1 VIHQSIEKE
10 ELMAERLQVYKCELC
25 GNIVEVLHGGAGEL
39 VCCGQPMKL
48 LVENTVDAA
57 KEKHVPVIEK
67 VEGGVKVKVGS
78 VAHPME
84 EKHYIE
90 WIQLIADGNAYRR
103 FLKPGDAP
111 EATFMVKAKTISARE
126 HCNLHGLWKA

>member
-1 VIHQSIEKE
+1 
-10 ELMAERLQVYKCELC
+10 MATHLEIYKCDVC
-25 GNIVEVLHGGAGEL
+25 GNIVEVFQGGEGEL

-48 LVENTVDAA
+48 QVENTVDAA

-67 VEGGVKVKVGS
+67 VEGGVLVKVGE

-84 EKHYIE
+84 EKHYIQ
-90 WIQLIADGNAYRR
+90 WIEVVADGRCYTT

-111 EATFMVKAKTISARE
+111 EAFFCIDATDITARE
-126 HCNLHGLWKA
+126 YCNIHGHWVKK